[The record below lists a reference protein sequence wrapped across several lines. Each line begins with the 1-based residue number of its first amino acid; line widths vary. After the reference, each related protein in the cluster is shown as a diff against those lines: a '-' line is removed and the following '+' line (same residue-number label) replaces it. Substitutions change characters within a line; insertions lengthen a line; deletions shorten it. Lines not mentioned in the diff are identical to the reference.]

1 MTTETEKKFFKA
13 FGISLKIEKGCSTG
27 ISQAV
32 IPLIYP
38 EITDSILIELI
49 KLLGVVGHGYLYCEN
64 THTTGLNGR
73 GDCTMVESV
82 DFKEGLLTLILQ
94 PKVQLR
100 IDKKK
105 VRALFEECK

>member
-1 MTTETEKKFFKA
+1 MATETEKKFFKA
-13 FGISLKIEKGCSTG
+13 FGISLKIEKGCTPG
-27 ISQAV
+27 ITQTV

-49 KLLGVVGHGYLYCEN
+49 KLIGVPGHGYLYCDN
-64 THTTGLNGR
+64 THTTGINGR
-73 GDCTMVESV
+73 GDCTMVESY
-82 DFKEGLLTLILQ
+82 DFKEALLTLILQ

-105 VRALFEECK
+105 VRALFEECE